1 MLLLEFEMNPI
12 YHLGKDMT
20 VVTHVDD
27 FLCSGRKPDLVWFRK
42 MLSKQFELK
51 SDILGDLID
60 EVKEISFL
68 GRTIRKTSEA
78 IEIEGDSKH
87 VKILLE
93 EWDMENSRSVSSPG
107 AEVEKA
113 NIVEKVDEE
122 ELLPDPE
129 STVYRRASA
138 RLNYMSA
145 DRPDLSYASKE
156 CSRGMAN
163 PTRGDVI
170 RLKRVLR
177 YLKGAPRMVAI
188 FVWQRPESKL
198 WTYSDSDWAGCA
210 KTRRSTSGGIIMRGK
225 HLLSHWSSTQ
235 STVALSS
242 AEAELNALVKAAS
255 ETLGLLNMLKE
266 MGKDFEV
273 SIMTDSS
280 AAKGIVSRIGCGK
293 VKHLE
298 ARQLWIQ
305 EAVRRKVLEVKK
317 VGREVNIADA
327 LTHHWSSV
335 DGFKH
340 FTKAGLAWRQRT

>member
-1 MLLLEFEMNPI
+1 
-12 YHLGKDMT
+12 
-20 VVTHVDD
+20 
-27 FLCSGRKPDLVWFRK
+27 
-42 MLSKQFELK
+42 
-51 SDILGDLID
+51 
-60 EVKEISFL
+60 
-68 GRTIRKTSEA
+68 
-78 IEIEGDSKH
+78 
-87 VKILLE
+87 
-93 EWDMENSRSVSSPG
+93 
-107 AEVEKA
+107 
-113 NIVEKVDEE
+113 
-122 ELLPDPE
+122 
-129 STVYRRASA
+129 
-138 RLNYMSA
+138 
-145 DRPDLSYASKE
+145 
-156 CSRGMAN
+156 
-163 PTRGDVI
+163 
-170 RLKRVLR
+170 
-177 YLKGAPRMVAI
+177 
-188 FVWQRPESKL
+188 
-198 WTYSDSDWAGCA
+198 
-210 KTRRSTSGGIIMRGK
+210 MRGK

-280 AAKGIVSRIGCGK
+280 AAKGIVSRVGCGK

-327 LTHHWSSV
+327 LTHHWSSL